1 MPGSIAAMDEGAIEI
16 RQLRFG
22 WKPGECLLSIEAFT
36 VGRGERVFLHGP
48 SGSGKSSLL
57 GLVGGVLLP
66 QAGEVRVLGQ
76 AWGELPASRRDRFR
90 GDHIGFLFQQFN
102 LLPYLGLLDN
112 VLLPVRYS
120 RLRRQRCEEAPA
132 LEAKRL
138 LAALG
143 LEGEALLSRPV
154 AELSVGQQQ
163 RVAAA
168 RALLGRPELVVADE
182 PTSALDE
189 EAREAFLSLLMQRC
203 RDSGAA
209 LLFVSHDR
217 RLAEGF
223 DREVALSALTAAPAG
238 VQS

>member
-1 MPGSIAAMDEGAIEI
+1 MDSPAIEI
-16 RQLRFG
+16 SQLRFG
-22 WKPGECLLSIEAFT
+22 WKAGECLLSVEAFT
-36 VGRGERVFLHGP
+36 VSRGERVFLHGP

-76 AWGELPASRRDRFR
+76 SWGALPASRRDRFR

-120 RLRRQRCEEAPA
+120 RLRRQRCDETPA
-132 LEAKRL
+132 VEAKRL

-143 LEGEALLSRPV
+143 LEGDAVLSRPV
-154 AELSVGQQQ
+154 GELSVGQQQ

-189 EAREAFLSLLMQRC
+189 DAREAFLSLLMQRC
-203 RDSGAA
+203 RDHGAA

-223 DREVALSALTAAPAG
+223 DREVSLAALNEAPRGLLA
-238 VQS
+238 

>member
-1 MPGSIAAMDEGAIEI
+1 MDGLAIEI
-16 RQLRFG
+16 RDLRFG
-22 WKPGECLLSIEAFT
+22 WNAAECLLSIGTFT
-36 VGRGERVFLHGP
+36 VRRGERVFLHGP

-76 AWGELPASRRDRFR
+76 GWGALPASRRDRFR

-120 RLRRQRCEEAPA
+120 RLRRQRCAEAPA
-132 LEAKRL
+132 VEARTL

-143 LEGEALLSRPV
+143 LEGEGLLSRPV
-154 AELSVGQQQ
+154 VELSVGQQQ

-182 PTSALDE
+182 PTSALDAD
-189 EAREAFLSLLMQRC
+189 AREAFLSLLMQRC
-203 RDSGAA
+203 LDSGAA

-217 RLAEGF
+217 SLAAGF
-223 DREVALSALTAAPAG
+223 DREVSLAELNGAPG
-238 VQS
+238 ELPS

>member
-1 MPGSIAAMDEGAIEI
+1 MDGPAIEI
-16 RQLRFG
+16 SKLRFG
-22 WKPGECLLSIEAFT
+22 WKSGECLLAIDGFA

-57 GLVGGVLLP
+57 GLVGGVLMP
-66 QAGEVRVLGQ
+66 QAGEIRVLGQ

-102 LLPYLGLLDN
+102 LLPYLGLIDN

-120 RLRRQRCEEAPA
+120 KLRRQRCGTAPEA
-132 LEAKRL
+132 EARRL

-143 LEGEALLSRPV
+143 LAGKALLSRPV

-163 RVAAA
+163 RAAAA

-189 EAREAFLSLLMQRC
+189 ESRDAFLSLLMQQC
-203 RDSGAA
+203 GESGAT
-209 LLFVSHDR
+209 LLFVSHER
-217 RLAEGF
+217 RLAAGF
-223 DREVALSALTAAPAG
+223 DRTVSLSQMQAAEAG
-238 VQS
+238 TVQS